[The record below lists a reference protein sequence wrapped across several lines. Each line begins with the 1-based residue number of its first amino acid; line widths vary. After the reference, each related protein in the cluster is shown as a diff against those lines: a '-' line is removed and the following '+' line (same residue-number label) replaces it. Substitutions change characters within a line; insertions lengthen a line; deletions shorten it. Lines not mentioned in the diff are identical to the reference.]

1 MEKNNEKAVAENE
14 VLMSYVQDLED
25 VVDVLIGVESTDPST
40 WDEAIL
46 RAIRKANNIKHYF
59 LMGLD

>member
-1 MEKNNEKAVAENE
+1 
-14 VLMSYVQDLED
+14 MSYVQDLED